1 MYDMDPNHVKK
12 FQGEKNEAKGRLR
25 EKEFQQVLSY

>member
-1 MYDMDPNHVKK
+1 MDPNHVKK
-12 FQGEKNEAKGRLR
+12 CQGGKNEAKGRLG